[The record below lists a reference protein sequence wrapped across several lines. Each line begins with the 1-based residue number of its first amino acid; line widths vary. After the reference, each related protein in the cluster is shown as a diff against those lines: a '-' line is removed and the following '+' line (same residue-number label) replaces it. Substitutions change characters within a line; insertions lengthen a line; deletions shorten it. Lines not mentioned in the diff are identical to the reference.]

1 VVTTPTILTAFRQA
15 SADLLRARTLQQRFD
30 RKYVLAQGQLPSLL
44 EILRTGYHLLTAA
57 GRPVARY
64 ETLYFDT
71 PDRQA
76 YHDHRR
82 DRLPR
87 CKVRLRHHLDRE
99 CSFLEI
105 KSKRAGGRTTKV
117 RMEMPFGQ
125 RELDDE
131 ARRFIGAHCAIPV
144 NLLRPCLSLTFLRV
158 TLLSAAIEERVTLDW
173 QVAFRDQSRTAT
185 LQDVAI
191 AEIKQRRYSN
201 HDGAARAL
209 RQLRIREQRVSKY
222 CVASAS
228 LTPVN
233 RNTFT
238 PTLRALAKLGA
249 CSSW

>member
-1 VVTTPTILTAFRQA
+1 MTPPILTAFREA
-15 SADLLRARTLQQRFD
+15 STDLLRVRTLQQRFD
-30 RKYVLAQGQLPSLL
+30 RKYVLTPGQLPELL
-44 EILRTGYHLLTAA
+44 EMLRTNYHVLTAA
-57 GRPVARY
+57 GRTVARY

-82 DRLPR
+82 DRFPR
-87 CKVRLRHHLDRE
+87 CKVRLRHHLDRQ

-105 KSKRAGGRTTKV
+105 KSKRAGGRTTKA
-117 RMEMPFGQ
+117 RMELPFGQ
-125 RELDDE
+125 RELNDE
-131 ARRFIGAHCAIPV
+131 ARRFIGARCAIPV
-144 NLLRPCLSLTFLRV
+144 DLLQPCVSLTFLRV
-158 TLLSAAIEERVTLDW
+158 TLLAVAIEERVTLDW
-173 QVAFRDQSRTAT
+173 QVAFHDDSHTAA

-201 HDGAARAL
+201 HEGAARAF

-228 LTPVN
+228 LAPVN
-233 RNTFT
+233 RNTFK